1 MGILGVFILFPS
13 FIAGAE
19 RFFIEYMKSPSRHEV
34 VVVQGLSH

>member
-19 RFFIEYMKSPSRHEV
+19 RFCVEHMKSSSTHEV